1 MDPITAAIVAVL
13 TGLAADSLTAAVKDA
28 YEGLKAVIRR
38 KWGDAAPVT
47 KAITALEEDPESKAQ
62 AAVLEE
68 KVAATKAAADADV
81 AEALRELVEAMKA
94 AGVGGTAQ
102 AKVQVNITG
111 GVVQGV
117 AGAENVTVGSMTF
130 TTPPR
135 RE

>member
-62 AAVLEE
+62 AAVPEE

-94 AGVGGTAQ
+94 AG
-102 AKVQVNITG
+102 
-111 GVVQGV
+111 
-117 AGAENVTVGSMTF
+117 AENVTVGSMTF